1 MKYISTDIDRIIEYL
16 KNRKK
21 AELIEVSRAL
31 EIKPMDVEK
40 WAQILENEGLI
51 ELEHTFT
58 KMYLVWLN
66 SKEEINDTVV
76 LKTGVRGEKTAPKSI
91 LVEKATTTTTNTS
104 IKSIDKEISKVIPTP
119 IVERK
124 IELPEHNEIKLPDVD
139 FENARVLGSDIE
151 NRMKLINE
159 SIKEIAELKGEK
171 EKLHSSEYVTMVTK
185 YDAQLSSLD
194 EKLAQREL
202 AVMSLKKKLTTLPEI
217 LNSVSVE
224 FNGVTKSY
232 YDLEKEYNTQVES
245 LVSLKSDVSNLRKD
259 LQTEIKY
266 SKEAVNIC
274 AESLSSLDEQIELV
288 NKLREE
294 ASQRII
300 EANMNIEREK
310 KVISEMS
317 NVLDTTNV
325 RVDEMKSLLDDV
337 NERVSE
343 AKSTFNEIS
352 EYESKLAEAESM
364 LKSIEKTYTLKLDK
378 LRKAIEDSE
387 SEATKLN
394 VDLQKSYMAN
404 YLKELENLSKNYSKE
419 IGQIRK
425 KDEELERKIKEAQ
438 DKLSWV
444 LKQ

>member
-66 SKEEINDTVV
+66 TKEEINDTVV
-76 LKTGVRGEKTAPKSI
+76 LKTGVRGEKTAPKSV
-91 LVEKATTTTTNTS
+91 LVEKATTTTS
-104 IKSIDKEISKVIPTP
+104 KSMDKEISKIVPTP
-119 IVERK
+119 VMESK
-124 IELPEHNEIKLPDVD
+124 VELPEHNEIKLPDVD
-139 FENARVLGSDIE
+139 FETAKIIGSDIE
-151 NRMKLINE
+151 DRMKLINE
-159 SIKEIAELKGEK
+159 SIKEIAELKGER
-171 EKLHSSEYVTMVTK
+171 EKLNNSEYVTIVTK

-232 YDLEKEYNTQVES
+232 YDLEKEYNNQVEG
-245 LVSLKSDVSNLRKD
+245 LVSLKSEVSNLRKD

-266 SKEAVNIC
+266 SKEAVNVC
-274 AESLSSLDEQIELV
+274 AESLSSLDEQIETV
-288 NKLREE
+288 NLLREE
-294 ASQRII
+294 ASKRII
-300 EANMNIEREK
+300 EANMNIEKER
-310 KVISEMS
+310 KVISEM
-317 NVLDTTNV
+317 NDVLETTNV

-343 AKSTFNEIS
+343 AKNTFNEIT

-404 YLKELENLSKNYSKE
+404 YLKELDNLSKNYSKE

-425 KDEELERKIKEAQ
+425 KDEDLERKIKAAQ
-438 DKLSWV
+438 EKLSWV